1 MDYFVNSWTNNYS
14 GWATPLSDANKCLV
28 CKKHY
33 TFREVQAGYGEI
45 NDYLTAINSSM
56 PHELYSHSYPPRN
69 NWNGFSESSV
79 MTGSLPSTS
88 ADIVKYGEYTDGDFD
103 LFTFMVASDTTPCH
117 LTICS
122 WKDSGH
128 EYMMH
133 LYRTNGTT
141 PANYTSF
148 LSDNTSVTTS
158 NGTFPLVKDVNL
170 TTAYRQLGAPS
181 ANYVFQP
188 VTVFGIKA
196 PIYIVAGGHDSDLPW
211 FTEIN
216 VGEDKFF
223 TIDGNYAIK
232 L

>member
-1 MDYFVNSWTNNYS
+1 MDYFVDSWTNNYS
-14 GWATPLSDANKCLV
+14 GWTTPLLNANKCLV

-33 TFREVQAGYGEI
+33 TFRQVAAAYGDE

-56 PHELYSHSYPPRN
+56 SHELSTNCYPFGGT
-69 NWNGFSESSV
+69 WNGFSETAV
-79 MTGSLPSTS
+79 MTGTLPSTS
-88 ADIVKYGEYTDGDFD
+88 ADIVKYGEYTDWDFD
-103 LFTFMVASDTTPCH
+103 MFTFMVASDTTPCH

-148 LSDNTSVTTS
+148 LSDNTSITTS
-158 NGTFPLVKDVNL
+158 NDAFPLVKDVNL

>member
-14 GWATPLSDANKCLV
+14 GWATALSDSNKLLV

-33 TFREVQAGYGEI
+33 TYRTTPGSYREF
-45 NDYLTAINSSM
+45 NNYLTAINTSIS
-56 PHELYSHSYPPRN
+56 HELYSNSYPPN
-69 NWNGFSESSV
+69 GNWYGFSESAI

-88 ADIVKYGEYTDGDFD
+88 ADIVKYGEYTNGDFD
-103 LFTFMVASDTTPCH
+103 MFTFMVTSDTTPCH

-148 LSDNTSVTTS
+148 LSDNASVTTS

-211 FTEIN
+211 FTEIK

>member
-1 MDYFVNSWTNNYS
+1 MDYFVESWANNYS
-14 GWATPLSDANKCLV
+14 GWSTALSDNGKLLV

-33 TFREVQAGYGEI
+33 TYRTTPGSYREL
-45 NDYLTAINSSM
+45 NNYLTAINTSIS
-56 PHELYSHSYPPRN
+56 HELYSYSYPPNGR
-69 NWNGFSESSV
+69 WNGFSESDV

-88 ADIVKYGEYTDGDFD
+88 DDIVKYGEYTNRDFD
-103 LFTFMVASDTTPCH
+103 MFTFMVASDATPCH
-117 LTICS
+117 ITICS
-122 WKDSGH
+122 WQDSGH

-133 LYRTNGTT
+133 IYRTNGTT

-158 NGTFPLVKDVNL
+158 NGTFPLVKDVDL

-211 FTEIN
+211 FTEIQ